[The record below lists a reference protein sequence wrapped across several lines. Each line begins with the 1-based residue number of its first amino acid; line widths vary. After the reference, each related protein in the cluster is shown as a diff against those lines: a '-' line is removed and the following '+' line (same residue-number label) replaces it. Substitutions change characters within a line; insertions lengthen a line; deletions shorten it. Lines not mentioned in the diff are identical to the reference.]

1 MEKVLFFDIP
11 KLKPN
16 YFLIVIGI
24 CQLLIII
31 YSLTK
36 VYLPDLMLGF
46 TIMACLSDFMGFCLI
61 YFIIEIL
68 RYSKNVKNK
77 LSGILSDSEILRV
90 LKISEGIVS
99 KRKLRRVAACI
110 DISDMDGIIL
120 YSYLKAIF
128 MSLNVLSLK
137 FFLIKYIYCWI

>member
-24 CQLLIII
+24 CLLLIII

-36 VYLPDLMLGF
+36 VYLPDLMLEF
-46 TIMACLSDFMGFCLI
+46 TIMACLSDFIGFCLI

-77 LSGILSDSEILRV
+77 LSCILSDAEILRV
-90 LKISEGIVS
+90 LKNI
-99 KRKLRRVAACI
+99 RR
-110 DISDMDGIIL
+110 
-120 YSYLKAIF
+120 YSF
-128 MSLNVLSLK
+128 
-137 FFLIKYIYCWI
+137 

>member
-24 CQLLIII
+24 CLLLIII

-36 VYLPDLMLGF
+36 VYLPDLMLEF
-46 TIMACLSDFMGFCLI
+46 TIMACLSDFIGFCLI

-77 LSGILSDSEILRV
+77 LSCILSDAERLLSHAKVGEDV
-90 LKISEGIVS
+90 LKCFLGGDALFARDFCKVVDDDAEIFGKE
-99 KRKLRRVAACI
+99 VAT
-110 DISDMDGIIL
+110 
-120 YSYLKAIF
+120 
-128 MSLNVLSLK
+128 
-137 FFLIKYIYCWI
+137 